1 MMNLV
6 DQALHLAIQYHNG
19 HVNPYDD
26 EPYMFHL
33 HRVYL
38 RVRDDMRGT
47 EIQCAAAWLH
57 DAIEDR
63 DLTAGILEAT
73 QGIPQRLVECLIA
86 LTHIKNEPYEDY
98 CRRCFN
104 DPDARIV
111 KRADLID
118 NFSRNHLITDP
129 VRAERMRIKYSKGLA
144 ILNRV

>member
-1 MMNLV
+1 MKLV
-6 DQALHLAIQYHNG
+6 DHAIKLAIQYHNG

-26 EPYMFHL
+26 EPYMHHL
-33 HRVYL
+33 QRVYL

-63 DLTAGILEAT
+63 DLTVPILEAT
-73 QGIPQRLVECLIA
+73 QGIPERLVNCLIA

-98 CRRCFN
+98 CRRCWL

-118 NFSRNHLITDP
+118 NFSRNYLIEDAA
-129 VRAERMRIKYSKGLA
+129 RAERMRVKYSKGLA